1 MVYTTKES
9 LILENKWVSIAVSL
23 LDAKVQRITD
33 KVTGRDICGEL
44 VSFFALVGEDKQT
57 EILPRGLSLA
67 GDVVTV
73 QTDLGNFSLR
83 IQAEAEWFTFELLTA
98 LPKGAYKARLAHAKY
113 DWDLQDSKVCCAV
126 GVALTYW
133 ANPCFYPD
141 AKIKETMAEVT
152 AHLKDV
158 GAKYALVIAPHD
170 CHRSILKEVC
180 LTIDKRYGIVT
191 PHGGVWSRE
200 SALNMGNSFIVIEDA
215 GEDFVLSRVEFFKK
229 LGVDQLDFHKGPTV
243 FCQGDFAYADYRDD
257 ADFKARISD
266 VLEQNG
272 MTAGL
277 HTYASYL
284 DYSCSLVA
292 DPKWQKD
299 LSVLAE
305 FTLAQNV
312 SETDG
317 FLPTEESTE
326 GVSDD
331 FGFFS
336 RNTPY
341 LLVGQEVIEFENAA
355 GGFRIKQR
363 GVAGSRIAKHWK
375 GERICHLDG
384 YYHGFSPV
392 MGSELFFQIAR
403 NTAKTFCAGGFK
415 TIYLDALDGITKHC
429 DAKNEAW
436 YYMAA
441 FVTEVINHCAYP
453 PMLEYSTICP
463 ALWAGRG
470 RFGALDTPR
479 RGYKCWNLCH
489 AENNKVYLDRY
500 GTATLGWYQFYP
512 VEEEDLG
519 NEHAKYHHTDAVHHL
534 GSLAVMYDNNMVF
547 TETPMEQFDGCPALQ
562 RNIAIYRQYDTLRKQ
577 RYFSEAV
584 LEAIRSGKY
593 EYHLAEPEPGR
604 FVFEEKDY
612 QVRKLYDLNSGERNT
627 ARISNPFGEQTPF
640 VRIEALLSCGEGD
653 SVTVLP
659 LEKSKPVEQYLGEH
673 LLEQELDLT
682 GLRAKKV
689 SICGNGKP
697 GSAVAI
703 MLRCRKGGERARLEY
718 FIDTDFTG
726 WRDFVLIESD
736 NGERPDLPFDGM
748 RDENGKYHATLAV
761 YRSPYFHDSTAR
773 VQIDATK
780 AAEGVKLSSVTACSH
795 ASAVL
800 EEPSLQIGHTQ
811 VVFHCHLRSTDFIEF
826 DGKCA
831 KMIDRYG
838 NEREVPFSGELI
850 APTGDF
856 TARVTTKNREDH
868 ALRAQLT
875 LGFTGKQIR

>member
-33 KVTGRDICGEL
+33 KVTGRDICGEP
-44 VSFFALVGEDKQT
+44 VSFFALVEQDKQT

-83 IQAEAEWFTFELLTA
+83 IQAEAEWFTFELMTA

-113 DWDLQDSKVCCAV
+113 EYDLQDGKTCCAV

-200 SALNMGNSFIVIEDA
+200 SALNMGNSFIVIEEA

-243 FCQGDFAYADYRDD
+243 FCQGDFAYAAYRDD

-312 SETDG
+312 SETDD

-375 GERICHLDG
+375 GEKICHLDG

-470 RFGALDTPR
+470 RFGAWDTPA
-479 RGYKCWNLCH
+479 RGYKEWNRMH
-489 AENNKVYLDRY
+489 TAENKLYLERY
-500 GTATLGWYQFYP
+500 GTATMGWYNFYP
-512 VEEEDLG
+512 HAEKYPG
-519 NEHAKYHHTDAVHHL
+519 NVHTKYQHTDDVHHL
-534 GSLAVMYDNNMVF
+534 GSLSLMYDYSVVF
-547 TETPMEQFDGCPALQ
+547 NDIERDDVERLPALA
-562 RNIAIYRQYDTLRKQ
+562 RNIAIYKQYDQLRKAQ
-577 RYFSEAV
+577 YFEESV
-584 LEAIRSGKY
+584 LAAARDGKY
-593 EYHLAEPEPGR
+593 EYHLTRTADGG
-604 FVFEEKDY
+604 FALTEKEF
-612 QVRKLYDLNSGERNT
+612 QRRKLYDLAEEER
-627 ARISNPFGEQTPF
+627 AAAEFCNPFTEQTPF
-640 VRIEALLSCGEGD
+640 VRVEALLSSAQTEEETLLALDG
-653 SVTVLP
+653 SLP
-659 LEKSKPVEQYLGEH
+659 LQEQTAQSNPE
-673 LLEQELDLT
+673 EERDLS
-682 GLRAKKV
+682 GKLANHV

-697 GSAVAI
+697 GSAVAVI
-703 MLRCRKGGERARLEY
+703 MTCGTLGEPGLLRFY
-718 FIDTDFTG
+718 VDTDYTG
-726 WRDFVLIESD
+726 WRDFVLVESD
-736 NGERPDLPFDGM
+736 NGQRPELPFDDCGGKNM
-748 RDENGKYHATLAV
+748 LYMYEIHRSQFHHDRMNGI
-761 YRSPYFHDSTAR
+761 R
-773 VQIDATK
+773 VEATK
-780 AAEGVKLSSVTACSH
+780 EAEGVKMTSVTACTH
-795 ASAVL
+795 RFAVL